1 MKSELET
8 EKPGKVFKKR
18 SISSQRFDFD
28 LIYRGPRQTL
38 DLWRLQFQLQLQRK
52 KSQLEFTIGVFPEY
66 ISNLNYFDSYLTL
79 ISLECNHYKI
89 FLKNPV

>member
-28 LIYRGPRQTL
+28 LIYRRPRQTL
-38 DLWRLQFQLQLQRK
+38 DLWRLPFQLQLQIK
-52 KSQLEFTIGVFPEY
+52 
-66 ISNLNYFDSYLTL
+66 
-79 ISLECNHYKI
+79 
-89 FLKNPV
+89 